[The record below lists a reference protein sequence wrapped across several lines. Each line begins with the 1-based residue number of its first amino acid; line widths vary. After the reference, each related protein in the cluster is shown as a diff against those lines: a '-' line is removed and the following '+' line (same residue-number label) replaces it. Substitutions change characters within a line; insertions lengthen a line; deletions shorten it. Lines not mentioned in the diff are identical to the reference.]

1 MVYREHLIFRYELGI
16 ISTIKCWG
24 PWEVTSPASLVHR
37 ATWEPFSKEPKEIKA
52 QVPMAAAM
60 AGQIWAFHFQQQPQ
74 CVARLMRRKLC
85 YIVLWGQDKGLT
97 SLTYLLTLERIRRKS
112 STIWGELRPSKVI
125 HSQRPLHSSPCGL
138 TGPSGEG
145 ASPQEETRQ
154 ETRQRSRL
162 AVSTSRFP
170 ENLGFLGW
178 RRHSLDEPGP
188 RPHPRGCEN
197 ERTDQATQTLRSN

>member
-24 PWEVTSPASLVHR
+24 PWEVTSPAPLVHR

-74 CVARLMRRKLC
+74 CVAKLMRRKLC

-97 SLTYLLTLERIRRKS
+97 SLTYLLTLETIRRKS
-112 STIWGELRPSKVI
+112 STIWGELGPSKVI
-125 HSQRPLHSSPCGL
+125 RSQRSLHSSPCGL
-138 TGPSGEG
+138 TGPAGEG
-145 ASPQEETRQ
+145 ASPQK

-188 RPHPRGCEN
+188 RPHPWGCGN